1 MDGALIGVRS
11 IMSIA
16 KQITAELK
24 LTTIDGDELGARANN
39 IWRVLTGKFVEIG
52 GNVSL
57 WGEFGWLYD
66 HG

>member
-1 MDGALIGVRS
+1 
-11 IMSIA
+11 MSIA